1 MARHAALALL
11 IPVTGPVT
19 LANDLQ
25 RWSSNKSAFVH
36 AKSKEVFE
44 RRTYSQ
50 RIDVWDADD
59 KAAEVLVK
67 VLLATGR
74 GQYVKV
80 KVEKFS
86 RDSCVAI
93 PLHFGRTRSL
103 TLLPLWPPL
112 SGLRRLDMTPQAPV
126 KPLFHKT
133 ERQRS
138 IVHEIAAKFVE
149 DTRAE
154 LAREAEDAQR
164 AKDGPVVETS
174 EDWKSAPVDDL
185 VVRAKEDVP
194 AQETE
199 GQAPGAE
206 PAVEQVEKKE

>member
-74 GQYVKV
+74 GQYVKL

-93 PLHFGRTRSL
+93 FHA
-103 TLLPLWPPL
+103 LWANPITDSPSAL
-112 SGLRRLDMTPQAPV
+112 AP
-126 KPLFHKT
+126 
-133 ERQRS
+133 S
-138 IVHEIAAKFVE
+138 SW
-149 DTRAE
+149 
-154 LAREAEDAQR
+154 DAQAR
-164 AKDGPVVETS
+164 HD
-174 EDWKSAPVDDL
+174 APS
-185 VVRAKEDVP
+185 
-194 AQETE
+194 T
-199 GQAPGAE
+199 GQASLP
-206 PAVEQVEKKE
+206 QD

>member
-59 KAAEVLVK
+59 KAAEVLIK

-86 RDSCVAI
+86 RDSCVVLPSCPWAKPI
-93 PLHFGRTRSL
+93 SDSL
-103 TLLPLWPPL
+103 SAMVLF
-112 SGLRRLDMTPQAPV
+112 LDCAGST
-126 KPLFHKT
+126 
-133 ERQRS
+133 
-138 IVHEIAAKFVE
+138 
-149 DTRAE
+149 
-154 LAREAEDAQR
+154 
-164 AKDGPVVETS
+164 
-174 EDWKSAPVDDL
+174 
-185 VVRAKEDVP
+185 
-194 AQETE
+194 
-199 GQAPGAE
+199 
-206 PAVEQVEKKE
+206 